1 MAFLT
6 TTAAPPP
13 CRSAAFLML
22 AILLGGCGE
31 RATPAGNGAEAASA
45 GLPVEVV
52 RVAPRDLSREVSV
65 SAPVEPLRHIELAS
79 QIAGVITMLDVEAG
93 DRVEKNAVLATLDVR
108 ETRAELARGRALLRE
123 QEVNLERL
131 SKLRER
137 GYIDEASLSIA
148 QTQMEVARAD
158 VGLWETR
165 ASFGTVRAPI
175 SGMVTARYVEPGE
188 SVSQYAPLLSLADF
202 DQLVVRFGLSELD
215 VAGLAPGDDV
225 PVTIDA
231 LGAGVTLTGT
241 LRRIMPTTESTSR
254 LVTIEVALP
263 DSERAPLRLGYLAR
277 TTLVVDRRNDVLAVP
292 ISSVGLRAGG
302 SYVMVVNDD
311 DALERREV
319 EVGVSR
325 GNWREITGGLAVG
338 DAVVTSSPADL
349 TPGETVRIVRELD
362 PAAA

>member
-6 TTAAPPP
+6 TTAVPRL
-13 CRSAAFLML
+13 CRNAAFLML

-31 RATPAGNGAEAASA
+31 RATPAGNGADAASA

-52 RVAPRDLSREVSV
+52 RVAPRDLSRSISV
-65 SAPVEPLRHIELAS
+65 SSPVEPLRQIELAS
-79 QIAGVITMLDVEAG
+79 QIAGVVTMLDVEEG
-93 DRVEKNAVLATLDVR
+93 DIVEQGATLATLDVR

-123 QEVNLERL
+123 QEVNLDRL
-131 SKLRER
+131 TKLRER

-188 SVSQYAPLLSLADF
+188 SVSQYAPLLSLAAF

-263 DSERAPLRLGYLAR
+263 DSEPAPLRLGYLAR

-311 DALERREV
+311 DALERRAV

-349 TPGETVRIVRELD
+349 TPGEPVRIVRELD